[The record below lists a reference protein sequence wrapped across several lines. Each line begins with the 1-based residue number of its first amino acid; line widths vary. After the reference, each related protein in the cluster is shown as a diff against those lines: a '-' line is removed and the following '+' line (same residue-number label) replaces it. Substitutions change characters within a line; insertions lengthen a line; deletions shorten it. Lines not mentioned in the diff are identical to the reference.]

1 MICRD
6 FFDASFT
13 ERNCYPVC
21 QSSAFRKLPPHHAHL
36 MNIELDRPHP
46 VSPTTGCYH
55 FRRSMHTMFMVRA
68 VHLAD
73 RQRRPSSAASRA
85 VPVRR
90 RPPSTLRSRSGPLSN
105 LRSVGARHGLLLIGS
120 ADPDFSRAR
129 CAVGGACQSSA
140 GGFRSATRDPISSPG
155 IRQSVKNDV
164 VADDGKTHHRKM
176 KFSSRQSLGGAL
188 VLPTSWL
195 GSFFLL
201 AARLKF
207 HRSVLRV
214 TSPGAGRQL
223 HAVTLNN
230 QLDEV
235 MP

>member
-85 VPVRR
+85 IPVRR
-90 RPPSTLRSRSGPLSN
+90 RPPSTLRVSIRSVIKLTFCWSKAWPSSDRKRRSGFQPGSVRRGRRLPVLGRRLPLRDARSN
-105 LRSVGARHGLLLIGS
+105 FIARHSPKRRKRCCGRRRKNASPENEIFFTSIAGRRVGA
-120 ADPDFSRAR
+120 ADVMARIFFPARRA
-129 CAVGGACQSSA
+129 A
-140 GGFRSATRDPISSPG
+140 
-155 IRQSVKNDV
+155 
-164 VADDGKTHHRKM
+164 
-176 KFSSRQSLGGAL
+176 
-188 VLPTSWL
+188 
-195 GSFFLL
+195 
-201 AARLKF
+201 
-207 HRSVLRV
+207 
-214 TSPGAGRQL
+214 
-223 HAVTLNN
+223 
-230 QLDEV
+230 
-235 MP
+235 

>member
-105 LRSVGARHGLLLIGS
+105 LRSVGARPWPSSDRKRRSGFQPGS
-120 ADPDFSRAR
+120 VRRGRRLPVLGRRLPLRDAR
-129 CAVGGACQSSA
+129 SNFIA
-140 GGFRSATRDPISSPG
+140 RHSPK
-155 IRQSVKNDV
+155 RQKRV

-214 TSPGAGRQL
+214 TSPDAGRQL